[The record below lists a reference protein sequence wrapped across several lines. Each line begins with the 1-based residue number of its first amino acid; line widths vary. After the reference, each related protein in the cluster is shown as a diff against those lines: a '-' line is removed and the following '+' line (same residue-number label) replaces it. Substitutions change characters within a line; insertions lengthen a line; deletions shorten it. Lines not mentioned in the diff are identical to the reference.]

1 MRHIRIVVKTQFGE
15 FTSKIYD
22 LFNMHDFQH
31 VNNIRTQTYISKS
44 MEMILDDGSISVFSE
59 ELLRNSMIVIKEQ
72 KMVAQ
77 QNPQ

>member
-1 MRHIRIVVKTQFGE
+1 MMRHIRIVVKTNFGE

-59 ELLRNSMIVIKEQ
+59 ELLKGSMILIKEQ
-72 KMVAQ
+72 KMVPTATQ
-77 QNPQ
+77 

>member
-1 MRHIRIVVKTQFGE
+1 MMRYIRIVVKTKYGE

-22 LFNMHDFQH
+22 LFNMLDFQH

-72 KMVAQ
+72 KVAP
-77 QNPQ
+77 QNS